1 MKLSAIV
8 LFLVAAACGLLSL
21 SAMSMGRGEALVL
34 SNNSANLFTEN
45 SCKKAGMNYA
55 RYADQNNIDEL
66 ALLFSEDAE
75 FVLAGRSFKGRKAIK
90 SLFLMLQKRKDH
102 ISRHLIS
109 NYLVQVGKNGN
120 IRGSSYITLY
130 RLPKKGATAA
140 APVLPD
146 VFAEYDDDYQISGE
160 RCLIKRREINLV
172 YVRQKDNKS

>member
-1 MKLSAIV
+1 MKLSAIY
-8 LFLVAAACGLLSL
+8 LFLVAAACGVLSPL
-21 SAMSMGRGEALVL
+21 AVSNGSSEALVL
-34 SNNSANLFTEN
+34 SSNSANLFTEN
-45 SCKKAGMNYA
+45 ACKKTGINYA
-55 RYADQNNIDEL
+55 RHADQNNIDEL

-102 ISRHLIS
+102 ISRHLVS
-109 NYLVQVGKNGN
+109 NYLVQVDESGN
-120 IRGSSYITLY
+120 ISGSSYITLY
-130 RLPKKGATAA
+130 RLPKKGRDAA

-146 VFAEYDDDYQISGE
+146 VFAEYDDDYQMSAD